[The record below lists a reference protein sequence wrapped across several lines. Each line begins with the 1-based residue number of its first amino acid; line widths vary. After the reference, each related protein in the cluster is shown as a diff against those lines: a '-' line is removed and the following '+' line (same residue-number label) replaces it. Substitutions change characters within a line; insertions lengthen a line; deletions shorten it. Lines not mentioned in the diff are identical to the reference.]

1 MWYNAQCVWIEHHR
15 RTWKQFE
22 DRLIQRFCALGY
34 IEQLD
39 EALRSPTQAQG
50 ESVNSYE
57 ERYRC
62 LFSERAAL
70 DASLSLDSLR
80 RYWVMGLLPKFR
92 LELLKD
98 DATTFD
104 GVTNSARTIERAL
117 ALMHG
122 QLPNSVIYC
131 EVVQQTEVPRWT
143 PMTSKMES
151 IVLRI

>member
-1 MWYNAQCVWIEHHR
+1 METV
-15 RTWKQFE
+15 E
-22 DRLIQRFCALGY
+22 DRLIQRFRAPGY

-92 LELLKD
+92 LEVLKD

-122 QLPNSVIYC
+122 
-131 EVVQQTEVPRWT
+131 
-143 PMTSKMES
+143 
-151 IVLRI
+151 